1 MSQVQPPYFFP
12 EVLRSAWKERDRERH
27 FGISANDRK
36 FLRSLPLSSDEERR
50 KQVPPM
56 IAQTLWLNTNSPAE
70 LELVGSFIMSSTG
83 TYTNAFLYTPY
94 GGLEK
99 FESRALL
106 LSELTE
112 RFNTPAKADELLQF
126 IALGT
131 RSGLRLPRTLLLTP
145 VDIEGDVFDEQKAA
159 IDHQQTLNLQAALAE
174 LVKLPSLDT
183 MLQALL
189 TSVFHSLFP
198 KLDPNRARVNFFK
211 LPPTEGEPRQ
221 WVSSLSI
228 STALL
233 MIYRQQTW
241 PVGQTREFFHPQSI
255 TTSNDA
261 TRWEDGLKQ
270 ASEQLS
276 SFLQNALETFWNTES
291 PNGTSR
297 RELLAHTMEHKARVD
312 LLLKRQSEIITPE
325 QADQLAALYRPNGGP
340 RSLDSAGLRFETVRF
355 WEHASH
361 FVELSSSVMIANAHT
376 WFYSPPKGLQVLA
389 DHDGLIQF
397 LKAMVKAPAYEDDA
411 YNFLSL
417 EERLLF
423 IGFTEPSVSGNLIDG
438 NVFEHLMEGI
448 IDKQQQNLI
457 YVLGQFRRERGD
469 INLSALLDHATDV
482 RFMVDDKLL
491 TLDTAHRWTTHSV
504 LADPFRPISVA
515 AKRAEQLHKQLI
527 DIPHA
532 LENLI
537 KPLPSIMTPL
547 ADALASHERQALD
560 PARVFI
566 NRYTEEAAPYPI
578 VAPLES
584 QSLEDHFVERLAEGV
599 GPVPET
605 RHYGVYKPDHTAYGQ
620 ELSHVDV
627 KTLNR
632 IVNQVLAHY
641 KEHDIC
647 DIPRKHLQDLLP
659 QMGTMM
665 SNAMRNQAY
674 LRRLNKTLN
683 ARDDAIIQAV
693 FDPFNPDRRRREDLE
708 GFIPDVYHIT
718 VQRDEETLR
727 HRLANCLMI
736 TERGG
741 LDHHH
746 SGHAILWTPAWG
758 LETFV
763 SPAVA
768 EQQLEERLK
777 DPTACLAL
785 LENLD
790 PRLRQLHP
798 NYSLGAFWL
807 ITEPISENRQQSWI
821 DHYIAQRAHWLAQKP
836 TGKALLKLMAVP
848 PTPVLG
854 GAAQLAHYFVAQ
866 RSLPA
871 WLGMASPAEQQ
882 HHAELLEQYRLNT
895 QDEKD
900 YLYEFLSLHQQVHDK
915 LNDMLVDYSVDPED
929 VFITPRLALD
939 GQRQNLTDY
948 ALAHISE
955 QASSF
960 TVESSATQLT
970 ESTVRQL
977 LLKLDIAQVAHDYLK
992 EKLAPDQPGAVER
1005 ELRFIRQ
1012 LPWQLLQ
1019 HAHALKLQERLS
1031 ETGYDLI
1038 RQVVD
1043 MPDAIARATIAGAN
1057 ATIRPLEM
1065 IATPGA
1071 SIVKAL
1077 GLYVI
1082 SAGATE
1088 PLILYAPYYP
1098 GQCFIEFENL
1108 AQFLSHLNVPGKLQD
1123 WITAHLPAAD
1133 KAKYKNLLASTAGT
1147 TSEITLANQPIKG
1160 HAFKQFYQDNQ
1171 VVMGQMLK
1179 AQQDPEE
1186 QSRWNTIKSL
1196 LSSGVQIA
1204 AQFLP
1209 GKLQIPVLIWQSY
1222 RLFKDSAEALQQ
1234 HHWRDALRSFIFGIA
1249 RMAEMGQLMREPV
1262 PKAPPPA
1269 YEEVNASA
1277 PGTANT
1283 AVAPTVKDIDVT
1295 DPRRTRLQ
1303 DFETSQV
1310 ALQDLQ
1316 KQAGSGLYATAD
1328 GKTLYGAVEGK
1339 VYTIKK
1345 TPQLR
1350 ITDLPASSEG
1360 PLLSSTPQHQLVLDP
1375 DHHPL
1380 RYGQVIT
1387 RLGNDF
1393 VSRFSAG
1400 LGMNIEAS
1408 GMKEIRRL
1416 YPTRAW
1422 QIIEALDIARTYAF
1436 RAMHNMAQLQKR
1448 TKGTRLEGILKRVFD
1463 VGHIDIGIRKKVYD
1477 AITPLCKALQD
1488 PDLDGWEMS
1497 RFVVGARRQTSQE
1510 VVAFVV
1516 VGDKK
1521 ERVFFTDLF
1530 FDQRML
1536 QHEYANLLT
1545 APFNIAGHARASA
1558 LIHEFSHLY
1567 SRTEDICYTDVRR
1580 PFLDLIDTST
1590 KRGRDEYALLKDYQ
1604 DNVLSLRTPF
1614 GQLFSRWFPSSGSSG
1629 SSGSSSDSGG
1639 SGGSGNW
1646 VSMDSTN
1653 SHDLAAKAI
1662 MEATATTSI
1671 NDARIAF
1678 LNTASADKRI
1688 DTILR
1693 NADSV
1698 TQLICEMGR
1707 ELDP

>member
-12 EVLRSAWKERDRERH
+12 EVLRSGWKERDRERH
-27 FGISANDRK
+27 FGINANDRS
-36 FLRSLPLSSDEERR
+36 FLRNLPLSSNEARR
-50 KQVPPM
+50 KQATPM
-56 IAQTLWLNTNSPAE
+56 IAQSLWLNKSSPTA
-70 LELVGSFIMSSTG
+70 LELVGSFMMSSTG
-83 TYTNAFLYTPY
+83 TYTSAFLYTPY

-99 FESRALL
+99 FDSRALL

-112 RFNTPAKADELLQF
+112 RLKTPAKADELLQF

-131 RSGLRLPRTLLLTP
+131 RSGLKLPRPLVLTP

-189 TSVFHSLFP
+189 TSIFRLHFP
-198 KLDPNRARVNFFK
+198 RIEPSRARINFFK

-221 WVSSLSI
+221 WVNSLSI
-228 STALL
+228 SEALL
-233 MIYRQQTW
+233 MLYRQQAW

-255 TTSNDA
+255 TASNYA
-261 TRWEDGLKQ
+261 TGWEDGLKQ

-297 RELLAHTMEHKARVD
+297 RKLLTQTMAQRARID
-312 LLLKRQSEIITPE
+312 LLLKRQGEIIPPE
-325 QADQLAALYRPNGGP
+325 QADELTALYHVNEAP
-340 RSLDSAGLRFETVRF
+340 RTQASDGLRFETVRF

-361 FVELSSSVMIANAHT
+361 FVELTSSVMIGNAHT
-376 WFYSPPKGLQVLA
+376 WFYSPAKGLQVLA
-389 DHDGLIQF
+389 DHDDLIKA
-397 LKAMVKAPAYEDDA
+397 LKAMVKAPAYEDDV

-423 IGFTEPSVSGNLIDG
+423 IGFTQPSVSGNLIVG

-448 IDKQQQNLI
+448 IDKQRQNLI
-457 YVLGQFRRERGD
+457 YVLGQFRREHGD
-469 INLSALLDHATDV
+469 INLSALLDHAMDV

-504 LADPFRPISVA
+504 LADPLRPVSVA

-537 KPLPSIMTPL
+537 QPLPSIMTPL
-547 ADALASHERQALD
+547 AEALASRERQTLD

-566 NRYTEEAAPYPI
+566 NRYTEEAVPYPL

-584 QSLEDHFVERLAEGV
+584 QSLMDHFAKRLAEGL

-605 RHYGVYKPDHTAYGQ
+605 PQYGVYKPDHTNYGQ
-620 ELSHVDV
+620 QLSQVDV
-627 KTLNR
+627 RTLNR

-641 KEHDIC
+641 KEHAIH

-659 QMGTMM
+659 QMGAMM
-665 SNAMRNQAY
+665 SNAIRNQAY
-674 LRRLNKTLN
+674 LRRLNKTLDP
-683 ARDDAIIQAV
+683 RDDAIVQAV
-693 FDPFNPDRRRREDLE
+693 FDPFNPDRRRREDVE

-718 VQRDEETLR
+718 VQRDEEALR

-763 SPAVA
+763 SPVVA

-777 DPTACLAL
+777 DPIASLAL

-790 PRLRQLHP
+790 PRLRQLHA
-798 NYSLGAFWL
+798 NYTLGAFWL

-836 TGKALLKLMAVP
+836 TGKALLKLMAVL

-854 GAAQLAHYFVAQ
+854 GAAQLVHHFVAQ

-871 WLGMASPAEQQ
+871 WLGMASPDEQQ

-900 YLYEFLSLHQQVHDK
+900 YLYEFFSLRQQVRDK

-929 VFITPRLALD
+929 VFITPRLALG

-948 ALAHISE
+948 ALAHINE

-960 TVESSATQLT
+960 AVESSATQLT
-970 ESTVRQL
+970 ESTIRQL
-977 LLKLDIAQVAHDYLK
+977 LLKLNIAQVAHDYLK
-992 EKLAPDQPGAVER
+992 EKLAPDQPGALER
-1005 ELRFIRQ
+1005 ELRFIQQ

-1031 ETGYDLI
+1031 ETGYNLI
-1038 RQVVD
+1038 QQVVD
-1043 MPDAIARATIAGAN
+1043 MPDAIARATIAGAT
-1057 ATIRPLEM
+1057 ATLRPLEM

-1071 SIVKAL
+1071 SIAKAL

-1082 SAGATE
+1082 SAGTTG

-1098 GQCFIEFENL
+1098 GECFIEFENP
-1108 AQFLSHLNVPGKLQD
+1108 AQFLSHLNVPGKLQN
-1123 WITAHLPAAD
+1123 WITAHLEGAD
-1133 KAKYKNLLASTAGT
+1133 KTKYKNLLASTAGT

-1160 HAFKQFYQDNQ
+1160 HAIKQLYQDNQ
-1171 VVMGQMLK
+1171 VVMGRILS
-1179 AQQDPEE
+1179 AQQDPDG
-1186 QSRWNTIKSL
+1186 QSRWDTIKSL
-1196 LSSGVQIA
+1196 LSRGVQISV
-1204 AQFLP
+1204 QFLP
-1209 GKLQIPVLIWQSY
+1209 GKLQIPILLWQSY
-1222 RLFKDSAEALQQ
+1222 ELFKDSAEALQQ
-1234 HHWRDALRSFIFGIA
+1234 HHWRHALRSFILG
-1249 RMAEMGQLMREPV
+1249 MATMAGEGWLIRTPA
-1262 PKAPPPA
+1262 PKAPSLA
-1269 YEEVNASA
+1269 YEEVSEGALSTSN
-1277 PGTANT
+1277 PI
-1283 AVAPTVKDIDVT
+1283 VAPTVKDIDVT

-1303 DFETSQV
+1303 SLETSQV

-1316 KQAGSGLYATAD
+1316 KQAGTGFYVTAD

-1339 VYTIKK
+1339 VYPIKNIQ
-1345 TPQLR
+1345 QLR
-1350 ITDLPASSEG
+1350 IADTSASGDG
-1360 PLLSSTPQHQLVLDP
+1360 PLLSSTPQQQLVLAP
-1375 DHHPL
+1375 NHHPL
-1380 RYGQVIT
+1380 QYGMALGT
-1387 RLGNDF
+1387 LGNDF
-1393 VSRFSAG
+1393 VTRISAG
-1400 LGMNIEAS
+1400 LDMNIEAS
-1408 GMKEIRRL
+1408 GMEEIRRL
-1416 YPTRAW
+1416 YPTKAR
-1422 QIIEALDIARTYAF
+1422 QITETLMIARAYAL
-1436 RAMHNMAQLQKR
+1436 RAMHNMAQLQARGSNPRIEEIMRETFDVARINADIR
-1448 TKGTRLEGILKRVFD
+1448 TK
-1463 VGHIDIGIRKKVYD
+1463 VYE
-1477 AITPLCKALQD
+1477 AIKPLCEALQD
-1488 PDLDGWEMS
+1488 PDLDGWNMS
-1497 RFVVGARRQTSQE
+1497 RFVVGARRNPS
-1510 VVAFVV
+1510 VKVIAFVV
-1516 VGDKK
+1516 EGDLQK
-1521 ERVFFTDLF
+1521 RVFFTDLF
-1530 FDQRML
+1530 FDQREL
-1536 QHEYANLLT
+1536 QIKYAHLLT
-1545 APFNIAGHARASA
+1545 TPFNVAGHSRAAS

-1567 SRTEDICYTDVRR
+1567 SRTEDITYTEARQ
-1580 PFLDLIDTST
+1580 PFPDLIDLRT
-1590 KRGRDEYALLKDYQ
+1590 RLGRYQHTLLQ
-1604 DNVLSLRTPF
+1604 DFQRNVLSLRTPIN
-1614 GQLFSRWFPSSGSSG
+1614 QLFSRWRRTSARSGVSQSSGY
-1629 SSGSSSDSGG
+1629 
-1639 SGGSGNW
+1639 W
-1646 VSMDSTN
+1646 ESMN
-1653 SHDLAAKAI
+1653 SADPYDLAAQAVLQT
-1662 MEATATTSI
+1662 TATTSI
-1671 NDARIAF
+1671 KDARAAF

-1698 TQLICEMGR
+1698 AELVCRMGR
-1707 ELDP
+1707 KLDL

>member
-12 EVLRSAWKERDRERH
+12 EVLRSGWKERERERH
-27 FGISANDRK
+27 FGINANDRS
-36 FLRSLPLSSDEERR
+36 FLRNLPLSSNEVRR
-50 KQVPPM
+50 KQTPPM
-56 IAQTLWLNTNSPAE
+56 IAQSLWLNKNSPAA
-70 LELVGSFIMSSTG
+70 LELVGSFMMSSTG
-83 TYTNAFLYTPY
+83 TYTSAFLYTPY
-94 GGLEK
+94 RGLEK
-99 FESRALL
+99 FDGRALL
-106 LSELTE
+106 LSALTE
-112 RFNTPAKADELLQF
+112 RLKTPAKADELLQF
-126 IALGT
+126 IALGI
-131 RSGLRLPRTLLLTP
+131 RSGLKLDTPLVLTP
-145 VDIEGDVFDEQKAA
+145 VDIEGDVFDEQKKSLN
-159 IDHQQTLNLQAALAE
+159 HQQTLNLQAVLAE
-174 LVKLPSLDT
+174 LVKLPNLDT

-189 TSVFHSLFP
+189 RSVFYPLFP
-198 KLDPNRARVNFFK
+198 RLDPNRTQVNFFK
-211 LPPTEGEPRQ
+211 LPPTEREPRQ
-221 WVSSLSI
+221 WVNSLSI
-228 STALL
+228 SEALL
-233 MIYRQQTW
+233 MLYRQQAW
-241 PVGQTREFFHPQSI
+241 PVGQTREFFHPQS
-255 TTSNDA
+255 TTASNNA
-261 TRWEDGLKQ
+261 AGWEDGLKQ

-276 SFLQNALETFWNTES
+276 SFLQNALETFWNTEL
-291 PNGTSR
+291 PNGASR
-297 RELLAHTMEHKARVD
+297 RTFLAQTMAHKARVD

-325 QADQLAALYRPNGGP
+325 QADQLAALYRPNGAP
-340 RSLDSAGLRFETVRF
+340 RTQASDGLRFETVRF
-355 WEHASH
+355 WEHPTH
-361 FVELSSSVMIANAHT
+361 FVELTSSVMIANAHT
-376 WFYSPPKGLQVLA
+376 LFYSPPKGLQVLA
-389 DHDGLIQF
+389 DHDDLIKA
-397 LKAMVKAPAYEDDA
+397 LKAVVKAPAYEEDA

-423 IGFTEPSVSGNLIDG
+423 IGFTQPSVSGNLIVG

-448 IDKQQQNLI
+448 IDKQRQNLI
-457 YVLGQFRRERGD
+457 YVLGQFRREHGD
-469 INLSALLDHATDV
+469 INLSALLDHAMDV

-504 LADPFRPISVA
+504 LADPLRPISVA

-527 DIPHA
+527 DIPLA

-560 PARVFI
+560 PVRVFI

-584 QSLEDHFVERLAEGV
+584 QSLEDHFLERLAEGV

-627 KTLNR
+627 KTLNQ

-641 KEHDIC
+641 KEHDIY
-647 DIPRKHLQDLLP
+647 DIPRKHLQDVLP
-659 QMGTMM
+659 QMGIMM
-665 SNAMRNQAY
+665 SSAMRNQAH
-674 LRRLNKTLN
+674 LRRLNKTLD

-708 GFIPDVYHIT
+708 GFIPDVYRIT
-718 VQRDEETLR
+718 VQRDEEEPR
-727 HRLANCLMI
+727 HNLANCLMI

-790 PRLRQLHP
+790 PRLRQPHT
-798 NYSLGAFWL
+798 NYTLGAFWL

-836 TGKALLKLMAVP
+836 TGKALLKLMAVMP
-848 PTPVLG
+848 SPVLG
-854 GAAQLAHYFVAQ
+854 GVAQLAHHFVAQ

-900 YLYEFLSLHQQVHDK
+900 YLYEFLSLRQQAHDK
-915 LNDMLVDYSVDPED
+915 LSDMLVGYSVDPQD
-929 VFITPRLALD
+929 VFITPRLALG
-939 GQRQNLTDY
+939 GQRQNLIDY
-948 ALAHISE
+948 ALAHINE
-955 QASSF
+955 QVSSF
-960 TVESSATQLT
+960 IVEAGATRLT
-970 ESTVRQL
+970 ESTIRQL
-977 LLKLDIAQVAHDYLK
+977 LLKLNIAQVAHDYLK
-992 EKLAPDQPGAVER
+992 EKLAPNQPGALER
-1005 ELRFIRQ
+1005 ELRFIQQ

-1031 ETGYDLI
+1031 ETGYNLI

-1082 SAGATE
+1082 SAGATG

-1123 WITAHLPAAD
+1123 WITAHLPVAD

-1179 AQQDPEE
+1179 AQQAPDE

-1209 GKLQIPVLIWQSY
+1209 GKLRIPVLIWQSY
-1222 RLFKDSAEALQQ
+1222 RLFKDSAQALQQ

-1249 RMAEMGQLMREPV
+1249 TMAGLERLIRTPV
-1262 PKAPPPA
+1262 PKPSPPA
-1269 YEEVNASA
+1269 YKEVHESDL
-1277 PGTANT
+1277 PPSDT
-1283 AVAPTVKDIDVT
+1283 AVAPTALDIDVT

-1303 DFETSQV
+1303 SLEASQV
-1310 ALQDLQ
+1310 SLKDLQ
-1316 KQAGSGLYATAD
+1316 KRPGTGLYATAD

-1339 VYTIKK
+1339 VYPIEQAK
-1345 TPQLR
+1345 QLR
-1350 ITDLPASSEG
+1350 IASNDG
-1360 PLLSSTPQHQLVLDP
+1360 PLVSSTFQKQLVLAP
-1375 DHHPL
+1375 QSHTL
-1380 RYGQVIT
+1380 QYGKALS
-1387 RLGNDF
+1387 RLGNYY
-1393 VSRFSAG
+1393 VTRHTAKMV
-1400 LGMNIEAS
+1400 MNIDAT
-1408 GMKEIRRL
+1408 GMDEIRQL
-1416 YPTRAW
+1416 YPTKAR

-1436 RAMHNMAQLQKR
+1436 RAMHNLVQLR
-1448 TKGTRLEGILKRVFD
+1448 HLTPGTRLEGFLKQLFD
-1463 VGHIDIGIRKKVYD
+1463 VNSVDDGILQKVRNTL
-1477 AITPLCKALQD
+1477 IPLCKALVD
-1488 PDLDGWEMS
+1488 PDLDGWDTS
-1497 RFVVGARRQTSQE
+1497 RFVVGSSGDPNQK
-1510 VVAFVV
+1510 VIAFTIAS
-1516 VGDKK
+1516 DRTKQ
-1521 ERVFFTDLF
+1521 VFFTELF
-1530 FDQRML
+1530 FDQQL
-1536 QHEYANLLT
+1536 EEYANLLT
-1545 APFNIAGHARASA
+1545 EAFDIDGHARAA
-1558 LIHEFSHLY
+1558 TLIHEFAHIY
-1567 SRTEDICYTDVRR
+1567 GRAEDIASTEARL
-1580 PFLDLIDTST
+1580 PFADLIETLT
-1590 KRGRDEYALLKDYQ
+1590 AKGRAAQNWLQGVQRDA
-1604 DNVLSLRTPF
+1604 LSLGTPRHR
-1614 GQLFSRWFPSSGSSG
+1614 LFSRWNSFLGI
-1629 SSGSSSDSGG
+1629 
-1639 SGGSGNW
+1639 W
-1646 VSMDSTN
+1646 ESMDSDSSEDRTFKAVKEIT
-1653 SHDLAAKAI
+1653 SSPTVDAAR
-1662 MEATATTSI
+1662 
-1671 NDARIAF
+1671 DAF
-1678 LNTASADKRI
+1678 LDAASPDKRI

-1693 NADSV
+1693 NADSIAR
-1698 TQLICEMGR
+1698 LICEMGR
-1707 ELDP
+1707 VLDPAQGAP

>member
-1 MSQVQPPYFFP
+1 MRQVQPPYFFP
-12 EVLRSAWKERDRERH
+12 EVLRSGWKERDRERH

-56 IAQTLWLNTNSPAE
+56 IAQTLWLNKNSPAE

-112 RFNTPAKADELLQF
+112 RFKTPAKADELLQF

-131 RSGLRLPRTLLLTP
+131 RSGLRLPRTLLLTL
-145 VDIEGDVFDEQKAA
+145 VDIGGDVFDEQKAA

-174 LVKLPSLDT
+174 LVKLPSLET

-198 KLDPNRARVNFFK
+198 RLDPNRTRVNFFK

-221 WVSSLSI
+221 WVSSMSI
-228 STALL
+228 SAALL

-241 PVGQTREFFHPQSI
+241 PVGQTLEFLHPQSI
-255 TTSNDA
+255 TASNDA

-276 SFLQNALETFWNTES
+276 SFLQNALETFWNMES
-291 PNGTSR
+291 PNGISR

-325 QADQLAALYRPNGGP
+325 QADQLAALYQANSGP
-340 RSLDSAGLRFETVRF
+340 PAQDSAGLRFETVRF

-376 WFYSPPKGLQVLA
+376 WFYSPPKGLQLLA
-389 DHDGLIQF
+389 DHDDLIQF

-423 IGFTEPSVSGNLIDG
+423 IGFTQPSVSGNLIHG

-469 INLSALLDHATDV
+469 INLSALLDHAMDV

-504 LADPFRPISVA
+504 LADPLRPISVA
-515 AKRAEQLHKQLI
+515 AKRAERLRKQLI
-527 DIPHA
+527 DIPDA
-532 LENLI
+532 LEMLI

-547 ADALASHERQALD
+547 ADALASRERQALD
-560 PARVFI
+560 PAQVFI
-566 NRYTEEAAPYPI
+566 NRYTEEAVPYPF

-584 QSLEDHFVERLAEGV
+584 QSLVDHFVERLTEGV

-605 RHYGVYKPDHTAYGQ
+605 RHYGVYKADHTTYGQ
-620 ELSHVDV
+620 QLSQVDIR
-627 KTLNR
+627 TLNR

-641 KEHDIC
+641 KEHAIQ
-647 DIPRKHLQDLLP
+647 DIPRKHLEDLLP
-659 QMGTMM
+659 QMGIVM
-665 SNAMRNQAY
+665 SNAIRNLAY
-674 LRRLNKTLN
+674 LQRLNKTLD

-718 VQRDEETLR
+718 VQRDEEALR

-768 EQQLEERLK
+768 KKQLEERLK
-777 DPTACLAL
+777 DPSACLAL

-790 PRLRQLHP
+790 PCLRQMHA
-798 NYSLGAFWL
+798 NYTLGAFWL

-821 DHYIAQRAHWLAQKP
+821 DHYIGQRAHWLAQKP
-836 TGKALLKLMAVP
+836 TGKALLKLMAVL

-854 GAAQLAHYFVAQ
+854 GAAQLAHHFVAQ

-900 YLYEFLSLHQQVHDK
+900 YLYEFFSLRQQVRDK
-915 LNDMLVDYSVDPED
+915 LNDMLVDYSVYPED
-929 VFITPRLALD
+929 VFITPRLALG
-939 GQRQNLTDY
+939 GQQQNLIDY
-948 ALAHISE
+948 ALAHINE

-960 TVESSATQLT
+960 TVASSATQLT
-970 ESTVRQL
+970 ESTIRQL
-977 LLKLDIAQVAHDYLK
+977 LLKLNIAQVAHDYLK
-992 EKLAPDQPGAVER
+992 EKLAPDQPGALER

-1031 ETGYDLI
+1031 ETGYNLI

-1043 MPDAIARATIAGAN
+1043 MPDAIARATIAGAT

-1082 SAGATE
+1082 SAGATG

-1123 WITAHLPAAD
+1123 WITAHLVAAD
-1133 KAKYKNLLASTAGT
+1133 KSKYKNLLASTAGT

-1160 HAFKQFYQDNQ
+1160 HAIKQLYQDNQ

-1196 LSSGVQIA
+1196 LSSGVQVT

-1209 GKLQIPVLIWQSY
+1209 GKLRIPVLIWQSY

-1234 HHWRDALRSFIFGIA
+1234 HHWRDALRSFIAGIA
-1249 RMAEMGQLMREPV
+1249 TMAGLGQLMREPV

-1269 YEEVNASA
+1269 YEEVNASDLS
-1277 PGTANT
+1277 TANT

-1303 DFETSQV
+1303 SFETSQV
-1310 ALQDLQ
+1310 ALQELQ
-1316 KQAGSGLYATAD
+1316 KQTGTGFYVTAD

-1339 VYTIKK
+1339 VYPIKNIQ
-1345 TPQLR
+1345 QLR
-1350 ITDLPASSEG
+1350 IADTSASGDG
-1360 PLLSSTPQHQLVLDP
+1360 PLLSSTPQQQLVLAP
-1375 DHHPL
+1375 HHHPL
-1380 RYGQVIT
+1380 QYGMALGT
-1387 RLGNDF
+1387 LGNDF
-1393 VSRFSAG
+1393 VTRISAG
-1400 LGMNIEAS
+1400 LDMNIEAS
-1408 GMKEIRRL
+1408 GMDEIRRI
-1416 YPTRAW
+1416 YPIKAR
-1422 QIIEALDIARTYAF
+1422 QIIETLMIARAYAL
-1436 RAMHNMAQLQKR
+1436 RAMHNMAQLKTRGSNPRIEEIMRETFDVASINADIR
-1448 TKGTRLEGILKRVFD
+1448 TK
-1463 VGHIDIGIRKKVYD
+1463 VYE
-1477 AITPLCKALQD
+1477 AIKPLCEALQD
-1488 PDLDGWEMS
+1488 PDLDGWNMS
-1497 RFVVGARRQTSQE
+1497 RFVVGARRNPSNE
-1510 VVAFVV
+1510 VIAFVV
-1516 VGDKK
+1516 KGDLQN
-1521 ERVFFTDLF
+1521 RVFFTDLF
-1530 FDQRML
+1530 FDQREL
-1536 QHEYANLLT
+1536 QIKYAHLLT
-1545 APFNIAGHARASA
+1545 TPFNVAGHSRAAS

-1567 SRTEDICYTDVRR
+1567 SRTEDITYTEARR
-1580 PFLDLIDTST
+1580 PFPDLINLRT
-1590 KRGRDEYALLKDYQ
+1590 RVGRYQQALLKDFQ
-1604 DNVLSLRTPF
+1604 RNVLSLRTPIN
-1614 GQLFSRWFPSSGSSG
+1614 QLFARWRRTSARSGASQSSGYWESMNSAD
-1629 SSGSSSDSGG
+1629 SD
-1639 SGGSGNW
+1639 
-1646 VSMDSTN
+1646 
-1653 SHDLAAKAI
+1653 DLAAQAVLQT
-1662 MEATATTSI
+1662 TATTSI
-1671 NDARIAF
+1671 QDARTAF
-1678 LNTASADKRI
+1678 LDTASADKRI

-1698 TQLICEMGR
+1698 AELVCKMGR
-1707 ELDP
+1707 KLDL